1 MLIGYAR
8 VSTMDQTAA
17 LQLDALA
24 GAGVETVFTDE
35 GVSGSVASRP
45 ELDRCLAHMREG
57 DTLVV
62 WRLDRLA
69 RSLRN
74 LLDLVETLSARGIHL
89 RSLTEAIDTSSASGR
104 LVLSVFGALAEF
116 ERSLIIERTQAG
128 LQAAKARGAR
138 IGRPAAISQEQLDQA
153 RTLVAVGH
161 RVGDVAKTLG
171 VGRST
176 LYRALLVTEPTSS
189 TNTAATKACL

>member
-8 VSTMDQTAA
+8 VSTAEQSTG
-17 LQLDALA
+17 LQLDALNA
-24 GAGVETVFTDE
+24 ANVEQVFVDE
-35 GVSGSVASRP
+35 GVSGSVSSRP
-45 ELDRCLAHMREG
+45 ELDRCLSMLRSG

-69 RSLRN
+69 RSLKN
-74 LLDLVETLSARGIHL
+74 LLELVESLSSKGIHL

-128 LQAAKARGAR
+128 LAAARARGAR
-138 IGRPAAISQEQLDQA
+138 IGRPAAMTTGQVEQA
-153 RTLVAVGH
+153 RTLVSAGH
-161 RVGDVAKTLG
+161 RVPDVARTLG

-176 LYRALLVTEPTSS
+176 LYRVLGESG
-189 TNTAATKACL
+189 

>member
-8 VSTMDQTAA
+8 VSTAEQSVG
-17 LQLDALA
+17 LQLDALN
-24 GAGVETVFTDE
+24 GAGVERVFVDE
-35 GVSGSVASRP
+35 GISGSVSSRP
-45 ELDRCLAHMREG
+45 ELDKCLAHLRPG

-74 LLDLVETLSARGIHL
+74 LLELVESLSARGVHL
-89 RSLTEAIDTSSASGR
+89 RSLTESIDTSSASGR
-104 LVLSVFGALAEF
+104 LILSVFGALAEF

-128 LQAAKARGAR
+128 LTAARLRGAR
-138 IGRPAAISQEQLDQA
+138 IGRPMAMTTGQIEQA
-153 RTLVAVGH
+153 KTLVGAGH
-161 RVGDVAKTLG
+161 RVSEVARTLG

-176 LYRALLVTEPTSS
+176 LYRVLATS
-189 TNTAATKACL
+189 

>member
-8 VSTMDQTAA
+8 VSTVEQSTA
-17 LQLDALA
+17 LQLDALQA
-24 GAGVETVFTDE
+24 AGVEKVFVDE
-35 GVSGSVASRP
+35 GISGSVSSRP
-45 ELDRCLAHMREG
+45 ELDRCLEVLRSG

-69 RSLRN
+69 RSLKH
-74 LLDLVETLSARGIHL
+74 LLELVESLSTKGIHL

-128 LQAAKARGAR
+128 LAAARARGAR
-138 IGRPAAISQEQLDQA
+138 IGRPTAMSDSQIQQA
-153 RTLVAVGH
+153 RTLVGAGH
-161 RVGDVAKTLG
+161 RVPEVARTLG

-176 LYRALLVTEPTSS
+176 LYRVLGETG
-189 TNTAATKACL
+189 

>member
-8 VSTMDQTAA
+8 VSTVEQNVG
-17 LQLDALA
+17 LQLDALKT
-24 GAGVETVFTDE
+24 AGVERVFVDE
-35 GVSGSVASRP
+35 GVSGSVSSRP
-45 ELDRCLAHMREG
+45 ELDKCMEVLRSG

-74 LLDLVETLSARGIHL
+74 LLELVESLSDRGIHL
-89 RSLTEAIDTSSASGR
+89 RSLTESIDTSSASGR

-128 LQAAKARGAR
+128 LAAARLRGAK
-138 IGRPAAISQEQLDQA
+138 IGRPAAMSAGQVEQA
-153 RTLVAVGH
+153 RTLVGAGH
-161 RVGDVAKTLG
+161 RVPEVARTLG

-176 LYRALLVTEPTSS
+176 LYRVLGETG
-189 TNTAATKACL
+189 

>member
-8 VSTMDQTAA
+8 VSTTEQNVA
-17 LQLDALA
+17 LQLDALHA
-24 GAGVETVFTDE
+24 AHVEQTFVDE
-35 GVSGSVASRP
+35 GVSGSVSSRP
-45 ELDRCLAHMREG
+45 ELDKCLAHLREG

-69 RSLRN
+69 RSLKN
-74 LLDLVETLSARGIHL
+74 LLELVESLSQRGIHL

-104 LVLSVFGALAEF
+104 LILSVFGALAEF

-128 LQAAKARGAR
+128 LMAARARGVR
-138 IGRPAAISQEQLDQA
+138 IGRPMAMNAGQIEQA
-153 RTLVAVGH
+153 RTLVSAGH
-161 RVGDVAKTLG
+161 RVPDVARSLG

-176 LYRALLVTEPTSS
+176 LYRVLGES
-189 TNTAATKACL
+189 N

>member
-8 VSTMDQTAA
+8 VSTVEQSTA
-17 LQLDALA
+17 LQLDALHSA
-24 GAGVETVFTDE
+24 EVGRVFVDE
-35 GVSGSVASRP
+35 GVSGSVSSRP
-45 ELDRCLAHMREG
+45 ELDRCLEVLREG

-74 LLDLVETLSARGIHL
+74 LLELVESLSTKGIHL
-89 RSLTEAIDTSSASGR
+89 RSLTESIDTSSASGR

-128 LQAAKARGAR
+128 LAAARLRGAR
-138 IGRPAAISQEQLDQA
+138 IGRPMAMSAGQVEQA
-153 RTLVAVGH
+153 KTLVSAGH
-161 RVGDVAKTLG
+161 RVSEVARSLG

-176 LYRALLVTEPTSS
+176 LYRALES
-189 TNTAATKACL
+189 AER

>member
-8 VSTMDQTAA
+8 VSTVEQSTG
-17 LQLDALA
+17 LQLDALHA
-24 GAGVETVFTDE
+24 AGVEQTFVDE
-35 GVSGSVASRP
+35 GISGSVSSRP
-45 ELDRCLAHMREG
+45 ELDRCMEVLREG

-74 LLDLVETLSARGIHL
+74 LLELVESLSSKGIHL
-89 RSLTEAIDTSSASGR
+89 RSLTESIDTSSASGR

-116 ERSLIIERTQAG
+116 ERALILERTQAG
-128 LQAAKARGAR
+128 LAAARLRGAR
-138 IGRPAAISQEQLDQA
+138 IGRPAAMSAGQVEQA
-153 RTLVAVGH
+153 KTLVGAGH
-161 RVGDVAKTLG
+161 RVGDVARSLG

-176 LYRALLVTEPTSS
+176 LYRVLGEAG
-189 TNTAATKACL
+189 

>member
-8 VSTMDQTAA
+8 VSTVEQSTD
-17 LQLDALA
+17 LQLDALKT
-24 GAGVETVFTDE
+24 AGVERVFTDE
-35 GVSGSVASRP
+35 GISGTVSSRP
-45 ELDRCLAHMREG
+45 ELDRCLEVLRDG

-74 LLDLVETLSARGIHL
+74 LLELVESLSSRGIHL
-89 RSLTEAIDTSSASGR
+89 RSLTESIDTSSASGR
-104 LVLSVFGALAEF
+104 LILSVFGALAEF

-128 LQAAKARGAR
+128 LAAARARGAR
-138 IGRPAAISQEQLDQA
+138 IGRPAVMSAGQVEQA
-153 RTLVAVGH
+153 KTLVGAGH
-161 RVGDVAKTLG
+161 RVGDVARTLG

-176 LYRALLVTEPTSS
+176 LYRVLGETG
-189 TNTAATKACL
+189 

>member
-8 VSTMDQTAA
+8 VSTAEQSTD
-17 LQLDALA
+17 LQLDALNA
-24 GAGVETVFTDE
+24 AHVEQTFVDE
-35 GVSGSVASRP
+35 GVSGSLSSRP
-45 ELDRCLAHMREG
+45 ELDKCLAHLRPG

-74 LLDLVETLSARGIHL
+74 LLELVESLSQSGIHL

-104 LVLSVFGALAEF
+104 LILSVFGALAEF

-128 LQAAKARGAR
+128 LAAARSRGAR
-138 IGRPAAISQEQLDQA
+138 IGRPTAMTTGQVEQA
-153 RTLVAVGH
+153 KTLVGAGH
-161 RVGDVAKTLG
+161 RVGDVARSLG

-176 LYRALLVTEPTSS
+176 LYRVLGEAG
-189 TNTAATKACL
+189 

>member
-8 VSTMDQTAA
+8 VSTADQDPA
-17 LQLDALA
+17 LQLDALGLA
-24 GAGVETVFTDE
+24 GAQRVFTDH

-45 ELDRCLAHMREG
+45 ELDRCLEQLREG

-74 LLDLVETLSARGIHL
+74 LLALVETLTQRGVHL
-89 RSLTEAIDTSSASGR
+89 RSLTESIDTGSASGR
-104 LVLSVFGALAEF
+104 MILSVFGALAEF
-116 ERSLIIERTQAG
+116 ERELIRERTAAG
-128 LQAAKARGAR
+128 LDAARSRGAKL
-138 IGRPAAISQEQLDQA
+138 GRPASLTGDQLAQA
-153 RTLVAVGH
+153 RTLVTAGH
-161 RVGDVAKTLG
+161 RVPEVARTLG

-176 LYRALLVTEPTSS
+176 LYRALSENAV
-189 TNTAATKACL
+189 

>member
-8 VSTMDQTAA
+8 VSTVEQHVA
-17 LQLDALA
+17 LQLDALHA
-24 GAGVETVFTDE
+24 AGVEQVFVDE
-35 GVSGSVASRP
+35 GVSGSLSSRP
-45 ELDRCLAHMREG
+45 ELDRCLSMLRSG

-69 RSLRN
+69 RSLKN
-74 LLDLVETLSARGIHL
+74 LLELVESLSSKGIHL

-128 LQAAKARGAR
+128 LAAARARGAR
-138 IGRPAAISQEQLDQA
+138 IGRPSAMSSGQIEQA
-153 RTLVAVGH
+153 RTLVSAGH
-161 RVGDVAKTLG
+161 RVSEVAESLG

-176 LYRALLVTEPTSS
+176 LYRVLGQAS
-189 TNTAATKACL
+189 

>member
-1 MLIGYAR
+1 MDIGYAR
-8 VSTMDQTAA
+8 VSTSEQNPQ

-24 GAGVETVFTDE
+24 AAGVGRTFVDQ
-35 GVSGSVASRP
+35 GVSGSVAERP
-45 ELDRCLAHMREG
+45 ELTRCLEHLREG

-74 LLDLVETLSARGIHL
+74 LLTLVEDLSGRGVHF
-89 RSLTEAIDTSSASGR
+89 RSLTESIDTGSASGR

-116 ERSLIIERTQAG
+116 ERELIRERTAAG
-128 LQAAKARGAR
+128 LDAARARGVR
-138 IGRPAAISQEQLDQA
+138 MGRPVVLDADRLDQA
-153 RTLVAVGH
+153 RTLVQAGH
-161 RVGDVAKTLG
+161 RVGEVAESLG

-176 LYRALLVTEPTSS
+176 LYRALSGTS
-189 TNTAATKACL
+189 TG

>member
-8 VSTMDQTAA
+8 VSTVEQNVG
-17 LQLDALA
+17 LQLDALQS
-24 GAGVETVFTDE
+24 AGVERIFTDE
-35 GVSGSVASRP
+35 GVSGSVSSRP
-45 ELDRCLAHMREG
+45 ELDKCLEVLREG

-74 LLDLVETLSARGIHL
+74 LLELVEALSQRGIHL
-89 RSLTEAIDTSSASGR
+89 RSLTESIDTSSASGR

-128 LQAAKARGAR
+128 LAAARSRGAK
-138 IGRPAAISQEQLDQA
+138 IGRPTAMSAGQVEQA
-153 RTLVAVGH
+153 KTLVGAGH
-161 RVGDVAKTLG
+161 RVSEVARTLG

-176 LYRALLVTEPTSS
+176 LYRVLGESG
-189 TNTAATKACL
+189 

>member
-8 VSTMDQTAA
+8 VSTAEQSVG
-17 LQLDALA
+17 LQLDALQAA
-24 GAGVETVFTDE
+24 GAERVFTDE
-35 GVSGSVASRP
+35 GISGSVSSRP
-45 ELDRCLAHMREG
+45 ELDKCMEVLREG

-69 RSLRN
+69 RSLKN
-74 LLDLVETLSARGIHL
+74 LLELVESLSSKGIHL
-89 RSLTEAIDTSSASGR
+89 RSLTESIDTSSASGR

-128 LQAAKARGAR
+128 LTAARARGAK
-138 IGRPAAISQEQLDQA
+138 IGRPTAMSDSQIQQA
-153 RTLVAVGH
+153 RTLVSAGH
-161 RVGDVAKTLG
+161 RVGDVARSLG

-176 LYRALLVTEPTSS
+176 LYRVLGETG
-189 TNTAATKACL
+189 

>member
-8 VSTMDQTAA
+8 VSTVEQSTD
-17 LQLDALA
+17 LQLDALN
-24 GAGVETVFTDE
+24 GAGVEQVFTDE
-35 GVSGSVASRP
+35 GISGSVSSRP
-45 ELDRCLAHMREG
+45 ELDRCLAHLRPG

-74 LLDLVETLSARGIHL
+74 LLELVESLSARGIHL
-89 RSLTEAIDTSSASGR
+89 RSLTESIDTSSASGR

-116 ERSLIIERTQAG
+116 ERALIIERTQAG
-128 LQAAKARGAR
+128 LQAARSRGAR
-138 IGRPAAISQEQLDQA
+138 IGRPAAMTDGQVEQA
-153 RTLVAVGH
+153 RTLVGAGH
-161 RVGDVAKTLG
+161 RVSEVARTLG

-176 LYRALLVTEPTSS
+176 LYRVLGETG
-189 TNTAATKACL
+189 

>member
-8 VSTMDQTAA
+8 VSTVEQSTD
-17 LQLDALA
+17 LQLDALNA
-24 GAGVETVFTDE
+24 AGVEQVFTDE
-35 GVSGSVASRP
+35 GVSGSMSSRP
-45 ELDRCLAHMREG
+45 ELDKCLAMSRAG

-74 LLDLVETLSARGIHL
+74 LLELVESLSNRGIHL

-128 LQAAKARGAR
+128 LSAARLRGAK
-138 IGRPAAISQEQLDQA
+138 IGRPVAMSAGQVEHA
-153 RTLVAVGH
+153 RTLVSAGH
-161 RVGDVAKTLG
+161 RVGDVARTLG

-176 LYRALLVTEPTSS
+176 LYRMLGSS
-189 TNTAATKACL
+189 

>member
-8 VSTMDQTAA
+8 VSTVEQSTA
-17 LQLDALA
+17 LQLDALH
-24 GAGVETVFTDE
+24 GAGVEQVFVDE
-35 GVSGSVASRP
+35 GISGSVASRP
-45 ELDRCLAHMREG
+45 ELDRCLAHLREG

-74 LLDLVETLSARGIHL
+74 LLELVESLSQRGIHL

-104 LVLSVFGALAEF
+104 LILSVFGALAEF
-116 ERSLIIERTQAG
+116 ERALIIERTQAG
-128 LQAAKARGAR
+128 LAAARSRGAR
-138 IGRPAAISQEQLDQA
+138 IGRPAAMTTGQVEQA
-153 RTLVAVGH
+153 RTLVSAGH
-161 RVGDVAKTLG
+161 RVSEVAESLG

-176 LYRALLVTEPTSS
+176 LYRVLGEAS
-189 TNTAATKACL
+189 

>member
-8 VSTMDQTAA
+8 VSTAEQSTD
-17 LQLDALA
+17 LQLDALH
-24 GAGVETVFTDE
+24 GAHVEQVFTDE
-35 GVSGSVASRP
+35 GISGSVSSRP
-45 ELDRCLAHMREG
+45 ELDRCLAHLREG

-69 RSLRN
+69 RSLKN
-74 LLDLVETLSARGIHL
+74 LLELVESVSQRGIHL

-128 LQAAKARGAR
+128 LAAARLRGAR
-138 IGRPAAISQEQLDQA
+138 IGRPTAMNVGQIEQA
-153 RTLVAVGH
+153 RTLVSAGH
-161 RVGDVAKTLG
+161 RVPDVARTLG

-176 LYRALLVTEPTSS
+176 LYRALGESD
-189 TNTAATKACL
+189 

>member
-8 VSTMDQTAA
+8 VSTAEQSTG
-17 LQLDALA
+17 LQLDALNA
-24 GAGVETVFTDE
+24 AGVEQVFVDE
-35 GVSGSVASRP
+35 GISGSVSSRP
-45 ELDRCLAHMREG
+45 ELDRCLAHLRSG

-69 RSLRN
+69 RSLKN
-74 LLDLVETLSARGIHL
+74 LLELVESLSARGIHL

-128 LQAAKARGAR
+128 LTAARLRGAR
-138 IGRPAAISQEQLDQA
+138 IGRPSAMDAGQIEQA
-153 RTLVAVGH
+153 RTLVGAGH
-161 RVGDVAKTLG
+161 RVGDVARTLG

-176 LYRALLVTEPTSS
+176 LYRVLGVA
-189 TNTAATKACL
+189 N

>member
-8 VSTMDQTAA
+8 VSTAEQSTD
-17 LQLDALA
+17 LQLDALN
-24 GAGVETVFTDE
+24 GAGVEQVFTDE
-35 GVSGSVASRP
+35 GISGSVSSRP
-45 ELDRCLAHMREG
+45 ELDRCLAHLRPG

-74 LLDLVETLSARGIHL
+74 LLELVESLSARGIHL
-89 RSLTEAIDTSSASGR
+89 RSLTESIDTSSASGR

-128 LQAAKARGAR
+128 LAAARARGAR
-138 IGRPAAISQEQLDQA
+138 IGRPTAMTTGQVEQA
-153 RTLVAVGH
+153 KTLVGAGH
-161 RVGDVAKTLG
+161 RVSEVARTLG

-176 LYRALLVTEPTSS
+176 LYRVLGETG
-189 TNTAATKACL
+189 